1 MFSFILQRLVIG
13 IVTLFGVAVMVF
25 IIMRVIPGDAA
36 VMLSGAGAGVV
47 SEEELA
53 QVRSKMGLDRPL
65 VVQFGDWAG
74 DVATLDLGTSLR
86 TGNPVI
92 KDIGR
97 RFPYTAQIVVMATL
111 IAVCLGHPGRR
122 SVGSLRRHMDRPGVA
137 GPQYRRP
144 RGAVVLGWVDPDF
157 GIGCAVP
164 MERAAAVGTVL
175 GQSRQEP
182 GPAVLA
188 GARGGPAPAGA
199 DRPHDAL
206 DHAGGSGRGLHPDRA
221 EPRACRSGTSWS
233 VTG

>member
-53 QVRSKMGLDRPL
+53 QVRSKMGLDRPV
-65 VVQFGDWAG
+65 VVQFADWAG
-74 DVATLDLGTSLR
+74 DVAALDLGTSLR

-111 IAVCLGHPGRR
+111 IAVCWASRPAFCRRASRAHGSTGCCRPSVSAAWLRRR
-122 SVGSLRRHMDRPGVA
+122 S
-137 GPQYRRP
+137 
-144 RGAVVLGWVDPDF
+144 
-157 GIGCAVP
+157 
-164 MERAAAVGTVL
+164 
-175 GQSRQEP
+175 
-182 GPAVLA
+182 
-188 GARGGPAPAGA
+188 
-199 DRPHDAL
+199 
-206 DHAGGSGRGLHPDRA
+206 GSG
-221 EPRACRSGTSWS
+221 
-233 VTG
+233 